1 MLETTHHQAHSRGQ
15 TDEDD
20 GEADHHG
27 HLDVHLH
34 HAVDVP
40 DRTAGLPTADGV
52 VRGVVSAR
60 TLEIFL
66 EQNLQLICNP
76 DADILYNKMIPL
88 IPQENSELKLK
99 YKIIKRKQ
107 SVSLIKV
114 R

>member
-1 MLETTHHQAHSRGQ
+1 MLETTHHQANSRGQ

-52 VRGVVSAR
+52 VRGVVSPR

-76 DADILYNKMIPL
+76 DGDILYNKMIPL

-99 YKIIKRKQ
+99 
-107 SVSLIKV
+107 
-114 R
+114 